1 MTFFNVSHNG
11 AKNDETITFLRL
23 ETGGE
28 WIFIFFG
35 VENDSTE
42 EFSKIQMK
50 TQLEF
55 FYEYLSVLIYQLLIS
70 IIPSVCCLDSLKRR
84 TFSKRKFHK
93 LSNDMQVDR
102 RCTCDSV
109 VIEV

>member
-50 TQLEF
+50 T
-55 FYEYLSVLIYQLLIS
+55 
-70 IIPSVCCLDSLKRR
+70 
-84 TFSKRKFHK
+84 
-93 LSNDMQVDR
+93 
-102 RCTCDSV
+102 
-109 VIEV
+109 